1 VGFFSD
7 LFEGNFGNLMH
18 DITADP
24 VAEIGLGTAAVLG
37 TGGLLLPEL
46 LGAGGA
52 GLAGS
57 ALAGAEAG
65 GAAGAVGGLDL
76 AGAGGLALGGLTG
89 ADSVL
94 PANAQLASGNLTD
107 LNIAGPGFNMPALD
121 PNTGAPLSSPG
132 IFDPGQAGAGGGW
145 AGTMAPDAAGATPA
159 GGATPGANIL
169 STLDAS
175 KDLASA
181 SGDAAGGGGGIVNSL
196 TSQLTKNPI
205 GIAAAGAGLGLNL
218 LNNKSASTDPALEQQ
233 RQLANNAGSQALQ
246 MEKYLSTG
254 TLPPGLQ
261 SSVDQAVAAAK
272 ARIIANH
279 ATQGQS
285 TDPTQNSALAQELS
299 NIDLQATAQIAQIA
313 TQLYTQ
319 GIAQSQIDATLL
331 NQIYQADVAQNK
343 AVGDA
348 LTNFAK
354 ALAPSTGVNLLK
366 VG

>member
-1 VGFFSD
+1 MGFFSD

-24 VAEIGLGTAAVLG
+24 IAEIGLGTAAVIG
-37 TGGLLLPEL
+37 SAGLLAPEVL
-46 LGAGGA
+46 GLGAGA
-52 GLAGS
+52 GVADA
-57 ALAGAEAG
+57 ALAG
-65 GAAGAVGGLDL
+65 GAAGGAAGGLDI
-76 AGAGGLALGGLTG
+76 AGLGATGAAGGLA
-89 ADSVL
+89 AVDSVL

-145 AGTMAPDAAGATPA
+145 AGTMVPDAAGAAPA

-218 LNNKSASTDPALEQQ
+218 LNNKNASTDPALVQQ
-233 RQLANNAGSQALQ
+233 QQLANNAGSQALQ

-279 ATQGQS
+279 AAQGQS
-285 TDPTQNSALAQELS
+285 TDPTQNSALGQELA